1 MHQRRWLPILAV
13 LLALTAWATGAQAGD
28 DPWRAARQRM
38 VSQQIQAR
46 GVMDPLVLR
55 AMEQVPRHLFV
66 PPAWLASAYAD
77 HALPIGQGQTI
88 SQPFIV
94 AHMTELLAL
103 KGGER
108 VLEIGTG
115 SGYQAAVLSLLA
127 GEVYSIELVPE
138 LCQEAAERLAGLGY
152 AKVRVRCGDGYQG
165 WPEAAPFQAIMVTAA
180 APEVPPLLVEQLA
193 PGGRLLLP
201 LGPAGGLQF
210 LVLVEKTLDGR
221 LVSRELDPVRFVPLV
236 PGGAGGRP

>member
-13 LLALTAWATGAQAGD
+13 LLALIAWATGARAQE

-46 GVMDPLVLR
+46 GVEDARVLQ
-55 AMEQVPRHLFV
+55 AMERVPRHLFV
-66 PPAWLASAYAD
+66 PPAWLASAHAD

-94 AHMTELLAL
+94 AYMTELLAL

-115 SGYQAAVLSLLA
+115 SGYQAAVLSLIA
-127 GEVYSIELVPE
+127 AEVYSVELVPE
-138 LCQEAAERLAGLGY
+138 LCQEAAQRLAKLGY
-152 AKVRVRCGDGYQG
+152 ANVQVRCGDGYQG

-201 LGPAGGLQF
+201 RGPAGGLQF

-221 LVSRELDPVRFVPLV
+221 LVTRELDPVRFVPLV
-236 PGGAGGRP
+236 GVPPTGQ